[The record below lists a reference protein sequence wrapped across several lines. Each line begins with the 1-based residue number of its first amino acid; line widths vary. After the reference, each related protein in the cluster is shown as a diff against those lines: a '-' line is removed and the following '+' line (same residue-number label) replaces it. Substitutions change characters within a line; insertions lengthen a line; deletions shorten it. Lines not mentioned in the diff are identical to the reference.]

1 MDARP
6 GGAAKQKASRKRSR
20 VGRVV
25 RSASYRQIAPKHSS
39 LRPRELKG
47 IDTDLSAIGTVQS
60 STTGNDDIVVVNLVQ
75 QGTGSFN
82 RVGRKIFPQ
91 SIRITA
97 FFRLIQATNTNTSTY
112 LKWALVLD
120 RQSSGAALPNY
131 DAIFAST
138 AQDGTESSTLF
149 SPLRFD
155 NTDRFR
161 VLKEG
166 KYGLGQGA
174 AFTNGLG
181 GDQVVIDEY
190 VQLKGLETVYN
201 ATASPMTIAEISSG
215 ALYFVARCTDT
226 TNSTVVLVGG
236 STRLRYYD

>member
-6 GGAAKQKASRKRSR
+6 GGAAKKSGQRKRSR
-20 VGRVV
+20 VGRSV
-25 RSASYRQIAPKHSS
+25 RASSYRQIAPKHAT

-47 IDTDLSAIGTVQS
+47 LDTDLSAIGTVQS
-60 STTGNDDIVVVNLVQ
+60 STTGNDDIVVVNLIQ

-82 RVGRKIFPQ
+82 RVGRKVFPQ
-91 SIRITA
+91 SIRLTA

-131 DAIFAST
+131 DAIFAGT
-138 AQDGTESSTLF
+138 AQDGTETSTLF
-149 SPLRFD
+149 VPIRFD

-161 VLKEG
+161 VIKEG

-174 AFTNGLG
+174 AFTTGLG
-181 GDQVVIDEY
+181 GDQVAIDEY
-190 VQLKGLETVYN
+190 INLKGIETVYN

-226 TNSTVVLVGG
+226 TNTTVVLVGG
-236 STRLRYYD
+236 NARLRYYD